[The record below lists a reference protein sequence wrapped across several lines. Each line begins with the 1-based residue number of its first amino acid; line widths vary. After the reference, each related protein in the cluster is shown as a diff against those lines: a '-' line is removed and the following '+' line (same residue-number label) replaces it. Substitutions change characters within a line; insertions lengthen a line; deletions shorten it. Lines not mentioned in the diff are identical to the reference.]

1 MDKVKLKYWAATNK
15 VGSKCDNEFEM
26 DREDWESMTPEEQE
40 AFMFECVQDLFE
52 WSFEVVE
59 E

>member
-1 MDKVKLKYWAATNK
+1 MDKVKIRYWVATNK
-15 VGSKCDNEFEM
+15 VGSKSENYFEM

-40 AFMFECVQDLFE
+40 AFMFECVQDMFE
-52 WSFEVVE
+52 WNYEAE